1 MAEQLT
7 FTIQNRERIQAV
19 ESTFGRTGKM
29 LLKPGRILVGEGC
42 LSKLCRRGP
51 KPKAFFLFSDILVYG
66 TIMVPGRWNSKQKV
80 IPLEDVQQEDLEN
93 GMAMPNQWLIRTPSK
108 SFYVSAAS
116 PEEKS
121 AWMVHIEQYRS
132 LLVQAK
138 GLPADNAAENFAVT
152 WIPDKASSICMCCSK
167 RFNVANRKHH
177 CRRCGYIVCR
187 VCSKSRALILNISSR
202 PVRICRACVN
212 SVQEGKEQGKQKANG
227 KHWKK
232 NSVECMSSL
241 PESETSSDDE
251 FSEQGYQVPSK
262 WFKSVEDED
271 YSPYCYIK
279 PEHRSLPL
287 SGLWTWQMWW
297 STIMNYAETIDC
309 KKQAET
315 HHGLN
320 LSQEQK
326 HRDRDE

>member
-51 KPKAFFLFSDILVYG
+51 KPKVFFLFNDILVYG
-66 TIMVPGRWNSKQKV
+66 SIMVPGRWNNKQKI
-80 IPLEDVQQEDLEN
+80 IPLEDVQQEDLED
-93 GMAMPNQWLIRTPSK
+93 GMAMPNQWLIRTPRK

-116 PEEKS
+116 PEEKN
-121 AWMVHIEQYRS
+121 S

-138 GLPADNAAENFAVT
+138 GLPADNAAENFFAAT
-152 WIPDKASSICMCCSK
+152 WIPDMASAICMRCSK
-167 RFNVANRKHH
+167 RFNIANRRHH

-187 VCSKSRALILNISSR
+187 ACSKSRALIPNISSR
-202 PVRICRACVN
+202 PVRICRACV
-212 SVQEGKEQGKQKANG
+212 S
-227 KHWKK
+227 
-232 NSVECMSSL
+232 MD
-241 PESETSSDDE
+241 SEPDRCDE
-251 FSEQGYQVPSK
+251 V
-262 WFKSVEDED
+262 
-271 YSPYCYIK
+271 
-279 PEHRSLPL
+279 
-287 SGLWTWQMWW
+287 
-297 STIMNYAETIDC
+297 NYAET
-309 KKQAET
+309 
-315 HHGLN
+315 HHVLH